1 MKIQKKYR
9 YIIGIVAVLAV
20 VVIAAAAGM
29 MKGKKSQ
36 DREQPADDLVQ
47 SSEERPTPPELTSE
61 EPGTDVNGQQ
71 MAQVTDIP
79 QDEPDIIDWQAE
91 AMERFMAI
99 PWDEIEPRRVLE
111 DADWG
116 TNIVLLGEIPEKGI
130 ALYGYNDEEINGIGV
145 AIEMDGN
152 VNYFD
157 WYYMSPRAILPN
169 LYWDEQKQ
177 QLQVALLIYTGTGAS
192 AEQLHILQ
200 LHETMTFTDVVFD
213 MDDYSA
219 LILEQID
226 YTYDADTQTMTYYNR
241 ASGEQLATLDVSWLE
256 GEPVVDIM
264 AGEIATFRLGEELW
278 LDFAI
283 SYRTEHAF
291 LLYDNSPAMEAQ
303 VLMEYD
309 ESTGET
315 VFSLGEI
322 RVVEE

>member
-9 YIIGIVAVLAV
+9 YVIGIVAVLAV
-20 VVIAAAAGM
+20 VVIAAAAGT

-36 DREQPADDLVQ
+36 DREQRADDLVQ
-47 SSEERPTPPELTSE
+47 CSEERPTPPEPTPE

-71 MAQVTDIP
+71 TAQVTDIP

-111 DADWG
+111 DADWE
-116 TNIVLLGEIPEKGI
+116 TYIVLLGEIPEKGI

-145 AIEMDGN
+145 AIEMGGN

-177 QLQVALLIYTGTGAS
+177 QLQVGLLIYTGTGAS

-241 ASGEQLATLDVSWLE
+241 TSGEQLATFDVSWLE
-256 GEPVVDIM
+256 GEPIVDIM

-278 LDFAI
+278 LDYAI

-291 LLYDNSPAMEAQ
+291 LLYDNSPAMEAR

-322 RVVEE
+322 RVTE

>member
-99 PWDEIEPRRVLE
+99 PWDEIEARRVLE

>member
-9 YIIGIVAVLAV
+9 YIMGIVAVLAV

-36 DREQPADDLVQ
+36 DREQRADDLVQ
-47 SSEERPTPPELTSE
+47 SSEEWSTPSEPTPE

-71 MAQVTDIP
+71 TAQVTDIP

-99 PWDEIEPRRVLE
+99 PWDEIEARRVLE

-241 ASGEQLATLDVSWLE
+241 ASGEQLATFDVSWLE

-322 RVVEE
+322 RVVEP

>member
-200 LHETMTFTDVVFD
+200 LHETMTFTDAVFD

>member
-9 YIIGIVAVLAV
+9 YIMGIVAVLAV

-36 DREQPADDLVQ
+36 DREQQTDDVVQ
-47 SSEERPTPPELTSE
+47 SSEERPTPPELTPE

-71 MAQVTDIP
+71 MAQVTEIP
-79 QDEPDIIDWQAE
+79 QDEPDVIDWQAE

-99 PWDEIEPRRVLE
+99 PWDEIEPRRVME

-145 AIEMDGN
+145 AIEMGGN

-219 LILEQID
+219 LILEQLD

-241 ASGEQLATLDVSWLE
+241 ASGEPLATFDVSWLE

>member
-9 YIIGIVAVLAV
+9 YIIGIIAVLAV
-20 VVIAAAAGM
+20 VVIAVAAGM

-36 DREQPADDLVQ
+36 DKAQPADDVVQ
-47 SSEERPTPPELTSE
+47 SSEEQFTPSEPMQEASGNDENEQLPVESEPE
-61 EPGTDVNGQQ
+61 V
-71 MAQVTDIP
+71 
-79 QDEPDIIDWQAE
+79 IDWQAE
-91 AMERFMAI
+91 AMKRFMAI
-99 PWDEIEPRRVLE
+99 PWNEVEPRRVLE

-116 TNIVLLGEIPEKGI
+116 TNIVLLGKIPEKGI

-145 AIEMDGN
+145 AVEMDGN

-226 YTYDADTQTMTYYNR
+226 YTYDADTQTMTYYNWV
-241 ASGEQLATLDVSWLE
+241 SGEQLATFDVSWLE
-256 GEPVVDIM
+256 GEPVVGIM

-278 LDFAI
+278 IDFAI

-309 ESTGET
+309 ENTGET
-315 VFSLGEI
+315 VVSLGEI
-322 RVVEE
+322 RIAE

>member
-1 MKIQKKYR
+1 MNIRKKYR
-9 YIIGIVAVLAV
+9 YIIGIVAVVAV
-20 VVIAAAAGM
+20 VAIAVAIGM
-29 MKGKKSQ
+29 MNGKK
-36 DREQPADDLVQ
+36 A
-47 SSEERPTPPELTSE
+47 
-61 EPGTDVNGQQ
+61 
-71 MAQVTDIP
+71 
-79 QDEPDIIDWQAE
+79 QDEPDAPENEPEVIDWQTE

-111 DADWG
+111 DADWE
-116 TNIVLLGEIPEKGI
+116 TNIVLLGEIPEKDI
-130 ALYGYNDEEINGIGV
+130 ALYGYNDEEIGGIGV
-145 AIEMDGN
+145 AVEMDGN

-200 LHETMTFTDVVFD
+200 LHETMTFTDAVFD
-213 MDDYSA
+213 LDDYSA

-226 YTYDADTQTMTYYNR
+226 YTYDADTQMMTYYNR
-241 ASGEQLATLDVSWLE
+241 VSGAQLATFDVSWLD
-256 GEPVVDIM
+256 GEPVVGIM
-264 AGEIATFRLGEELW
+264 AGEIATFRLGEEIW
-278 LDFAI
+278 IDFTI

-315 VFSLGEI
+315 MFSLGEI
-322 RVVEE
+322 RVVE